1 MITHALLVVR
11 NGIPAW
17 PDAVCAA
24 FIRVGAFTPSF
35 RLRRSIAMEHI
46 MPQFILSNANRRR
59 WMLAL
64 ALCFSLTATAQ
75 GLPRAKNPE
84 EVGLSSERLRTQ
96 AIIT

>member
-1 MITHALLVVR
+1 
-11 NGIPAW
+11 
-17 PDAVCAA
+17 
-24 FIRVGAFTPSF
+24 
-35 RLRRSIAMEHI
+35 